1 MVKEALSVKK
11 NTRIKETLDDKIYN
25 GVCGFFLI
33 ALIIM
38 VFYPLWFVLVASFTE
53 PTIVNSGKVLW
64 YPERL
69 FLKGYD
75 MVFKD
80 KDIWQSYGNTLI
92 YTVGGTLLGTSIV
105 VLAGFALSRGELIG
119 RGIVMKIFVFTMYFG
134 GGTIPLYLVVRALGL
149 VNTRAIMIIL
159 GSVSVYNI
167 IVVRSFMLSNIPKE
181 LHEAAVLDGCGY
193 GNFFVK
199 VVLPLSKAVI
209 AVMVLYIA
217 VSYWNAYF
225 NAMIFLTDANK
236 FPLQLR
242 LREVLLVSS
251 ALAGDPELMMEDP
264 EYYRELRMTAM
275 VMKYSIIVVAT
286 VPILTVY
293 PFIQKYFVK
302 GVMIGS
308 VKG

>member
-1 MVKEALSVKK
+1 MKK
-11 NTRIKETLDDKIYN
+11 STRIKESWDDRLYN
-25 GVCGFFLI
+25 GICGVFL
-33 ALIIM
+33 AAFIIV
-38 VFYPLWFVLVASFTE
+38 VFYPLYFVVIASFTE

-64 YPERL
+64 YPEQL
-69 FLKGYD
+69 FLDGYE

-80 KDIWQSYGNTLI
+80 KDIWISYGNTLI
-92 YTVGGTLLGTSIV
+92 YTVCGTLLGTSV
-105 VLAGFALSRGELIG
+105 VVMAGFALSRGELIG
-119 RGIVMKIFVFTMYFG
+119 RGILMKLFVFTMYFG
-134 GGTIPLYLVVRALGL
+134 GGTIPLYLVVRSLGL

-199 VVLPLSKAVI
+199 IVLPLSKAVI

-225 NAMIFLTDANK
+225 NAMIFLTDASK

-286 VPILTVY
+286 APILTVY